1 MKVKLLHEAKNR
13 SSHDFAAR
21 RITTMKISITRILLF
36 VSFIFG
42 TVAQASRRGNH
53 DGSDGTKMSRSVV
66 DWESIDLKDRL
77 FFFQV
82 IDIEKDNPPA
92 GHEDELHHQRALGK
106 NKKKKMMKKNKR
118 KKNKRKKKKNNQI
131 IPWGVAQV

>member
-1 MKVKLLHEAKNR
+1 
-13 SSHDFAAR
+13 
-21 RITTMKISITRILLF
+21 MKISITRILLF
-36 VSFIFG
+36 VSFIAG
-42 TVAQASRRGNH
+42 TVAQASRGGNYN
-53 DGSDGTKMSRSVV
+53 GSDGTKMNRSLI

-77 FFFQV
+77 FLLEI
-82 IDIEKDNPPA
+82 IDIEEENPPPA

-131 IPWGVAQV
+131 VPWGVAQV

>member
-1 MKVKLLHEAKNR
+1 
-13 SSHDFAAR
+13 
-21 RITTMKISITRILLF
+21 MKISITRILLF
-36 VSFIFG
+36 VSLIVG
-42 TVAQASRRGNH
+42 TVAKASRRGNH

-82 IDIEKDNPPA
+82 IDIEEENPPA
-92 GHEDELHHQRALGK
+92 GHEDELHHQRDLGK

-131 IPWGVAQV
+131 VPWGVAQV